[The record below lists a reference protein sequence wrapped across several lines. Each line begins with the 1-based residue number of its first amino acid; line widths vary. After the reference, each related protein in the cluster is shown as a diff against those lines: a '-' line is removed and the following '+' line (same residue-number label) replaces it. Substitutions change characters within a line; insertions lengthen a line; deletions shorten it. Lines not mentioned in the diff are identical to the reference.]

1 MSSLSLSGK
10 NWILKKYNQEDI
22 TFLKKI
28 FH

>member
-10 NWILKKYNQEDI
+10 NWILKNFNEEDI
-22 TFLKKI
+22 VFLKEN